1 MIILGIDP
9 GYALVG
15 FGIIEKTNR
24 GTTVIDYGVIE
35 THKSEKMADRLN
47 KIYDGICML
56 IEKYKPDQFAMEEL
70 FFQNNQKTAI
80 NVAMARGVT
89 LLAATKM
96 LGSNRLFE
104 YTPLQIKQALTGVGR
119 AEKQQVQYMVKA
131 ILNLKSIPKPDD
143 AADALAV
150 ALCHSQTNLIMSG
163 TDIK

>member
-9 GYALVG
+9 GYAIVG
-15 FGIIEKTNR
+15 YGIIEKTAKY
-24 GTTVIDYGVIE
+24 TKVIDYGVIE
-35 THKSEKMADRLN
+35 THKSEKMANRLN
-47 KIYDGICML
+47 KIYDGVCYL
-56 IEKYKPDQFAMEEL
+56 IEKYKPNHFAIEEL

-96 LGSNRLFE
+96 LGADKLYE
-104 YTPLQIKQALTGVGR
+104 YTPLQIKQALTGNGR
-119 AEKQQVQYMVKA
+119 AEKHQIQFMVKA
-131 ILNLKSIPKPDD
+131 ILNLNAIPKPDD